1 MQNVVNNIH
10 AAFVEFEK
18 NKVGFLPLSECQG
31 KTVKAGDEFVVQIKQ
46 AAVKTKQPVLT
57 IFPEIAG
64 RFAVVST
71 KSKTKGVS
79 KKITEEEKKK
89 ETTPPVSGLKLSKS
103 SGSAVKK
110 ELSEDKPKE
119 IVRKINGKT
128 LDQIYAGERGL
139 IICPFCETFNSQKN
153 TRCCAC
159 GQPIRK

>member
-1 MQNVVNNIH
+1 MTDIISQLQSTYFYFTVGG
-10 AAFVEFEK
+10 VEFQ
-18 NKVGFLPLSECQG
+18 LQLLTAATLSLVLLLIALIILVVVMG
-31 KTVKAGDEFVVQIKQ
+31 KSRKAKRK
-46 AAVKTKQPVLT
+46 A
-57 IFPEIAG
+57 
-64 RFAVVST
+64 
-71 KSKTKGVS
+71 
-79 KKITEEEKKK
+79 EEEKKK

>member
-1 MQNVVNNIH
+1 MTDIISQLQSTYFYFTVGGVQFQLQLLTAATLSLVLLLIALIILVV
-10 AAFVEFEK
+10 VM
-18 NKVGFLPLSECQG
+18 G
-31 KTVKAGDEFVVQIKQ
+31 KSRKAKRK
-46 AAVKTKQPVLT
+46 A
-57 IFPEIAG
+57 
-64 RFAVVST
+64 
-71 KSKTKGVS
+71 
-79 KKITEEEKKK
+79 EEGKKK

-119 IVRKINGKT
+119 IVRKINEKT

>member
-1 MQNVVNNIH
+1 MTDIISQLQSTYFYFTVGG
-10 AAFVEFEK
+10 VEFQ
-18 NKVGFLPLSECQG
+18 LQLLTAAALSLVLLLIALIILVVVMG
-31 KTVKAGDEFVVQIKQ
+31 KSRKAKRK
-46 AAVKTKQPVLT
+46 A
-57 IFPEIAG
+57 
-64 RFAVVST
+64 
-71 KSKTKGVS
+71 
-79 KKITEEEKKK
+79 EE

-103 SGSAVKK
+103 SGLAVKK

-119 IVRKINGKT
+119 IVRKINEKT

>member
-1 MQNVVNNIH
+1 MTDIISQLQSTYFYFTVGG
-10 AAFVEFEK
+10 VEFQ
-18 NKVGFLPLSECQG
+18 LQLLTAATLSLVLLLIALIILVVVMG
-31 KTVKAGDEFVVQIKQ
+31 KSRKAKRK
-46 AAVKTKQPVLT
+46 A
-57 IFPEIAG
+57 
-64 RFAVVST
+64 
-71 KSKTKGVS
+71 
-79 KKITEEEKKK
+79 EEEKKK

-110 ELSEDKPKE
+110 DLSEDKPKE

>member
-1 MQNVVNNIH
+1 MTDIINQLQSTYFYFTVGGVQFQLQLLTAAALSLVLLLIALIILVV
-10 AAFVEFEK
+10 VM
-18 NKVGFLPLSECQG
+18 G
-31 KTVKAGDEFVVQIKQ
+31 KSRKAKRK
-46 AAVKTKQPVLT
+46 A
-57 IFPEIAG
+57 
-64 RFAVVST
+64 
-71 KSKTKGVS
+71 
-79 KKITEEEKKK
+79 EEEKKK

-119 IVRKINGKT
+119 IVRKINEKT

>member
-1 MQNVVNNIH
+1 MVDLQALAHRLRCVVLADDQL
-10 AAFVEFEK
+10 AA
-18 NKVGFLPLSECQG
+18 
-31 KTVKAGDEFVVQIKQ
+31 AGVTDAILFGRIGDDV
-46 AAVKTKQPVLT
+46 
-57 IFPEIAG
+57 IAG
-64 RFAVVST
+64 AAL
-71 KSKTKGVS
+71 GAD
-79 KKITEEEKKK
+79 
-89 ETTPPVSGLKLSKS
+89 TPPVSGLKLSKS

-119 IVRKINGKT
+119 IVRKINEKT

>member
-1 MQNVVNNIH
+1 MTDIISQLQSTYFYFTVGG
-10 AAFVEFEK
+10 VEFQ
-18 NKVGFLPLSECQG
+18 LQLLTAATLSLVLLLIALIILVLVMG
-31 KTVKAGDEFVVQIKQ
+31 KSRKAKRK
-46 AAVKTKQPVLT
+46 A
-57 IFPEIAG
+57 
-64 RFAVVST
+64 
-71 KSKTKGVS
+71 
-79 KKITEEEKKK
+79 EEEKKK

>member
-1 MQNVVNNIH
+1 MTDIISQLQSTYFYFTVGG
-10 AAFVEFEK
+10 VEFQ
-18 NKVGFLPLSECQG
+18 LQLLTAATLSLVLLLIALIILVVVMG
-31 KTVKAGDEFVVQIKQ
+31 KSRKAKRK
-46 AAVKTKQPVLT
+46 A
-57 IFPEIAG
+57 
-64 RFAVVST
+64 
-71 KSKTKGVS
+71 
-79 KKITEEEKKK
+79 EEEKKK

-103 SGSAVKK
+103 SGTAVKK

-119 IVRKINGKT
+119 IVRKINEKT